1 MARSGA
7 HVDQATDM
15 RRRGRCLFHEVDERL
30 SLRLLHVARLLQD
43 GDLDLGGDASLR
55 NGVDGGD

>member
-1 MARSGA
+1 
-7 HVDQATDM
+7 M

-30 SLRLLHVARLLQD
+30 ALRLLHVARLLQD
-43 GDLDLGGDASLR
+43 GDLNLGGDASLR